1 MPEQKI
7 GILGAGSW
15 ATALVKI
22 LSNNAPHINWWA
34 RKQET
39 IDYIKKYRH
48 NPAYLSDI
56 ELPVE
61 KISLSSNL
69 KEAIAHSDILLIAV
83 PSAFMSE
90 SFKGLTKE
98 DFTGKMIFSL
108 IKGTLPVSP
117 NPINGAKGMMV
128 SQYFHKHFEVS
139 LNSFGMIAGPCHAE
153 EVALEKLSYLTVACP
168 NQPEAE
174 KMAKLLSCRYIKA
187 TTSGD
192 MQGIEYTAALKNIY
206 AVASGICHGLGG
218 YGDNFQAVLVTNA
231 IQEIKRFIDVASPI
245 PIHGAQG
252 MRDTNLSAYLGDL
265 LVTAYS
271 QFSRNRMLGS
281 MVGKGYSVKYAQ
293 MEMNMVAEGYYAVK
307 TIYTLNQNYKVEMPI
322 CDAVYRILYEKMS
335 PSVEIRLLA
344 ERLA

>member
-1 MPEQKI
+1 MSEEKI

-22 LSNNAPHINWWA
+22 LSNNAPQINWWA

-39 IDYIKKYRH
+39 IDHIKKYRH
-48 NPAYLSDI
+48 NPNYLSDI

-61 KISLSSNL
+61 KINL
-69 KEAIAHSDILLIAV
+69 YTDLKLAIASSDILLIAV

-90 SFKGLTKE
+90 SFKGLTKD
-98 DFTGKMIFSL
+98 DFKGKMIFSL
-108 IKGTLPVSP
+108 IKGTLPD
-117 NPINGAKGMMV
+117 KKLMV
-128 SQYFHKHFEVS
+128 SQYFESHFEVN
-139 LNSFGMIAGPCHAE
+139 LNTFGMIAGPCHAE
-153 EVALEKLSYLTVACP
+153 EVALEKLSYLTVACSD
-168 NQPEAE
+168 QIAAT
-174 KMAKLLSCRYIKA
+174 KMAKLLNCRYIKA
-187 TTSGD
+187 CTSND

-206 AVASGICHGLGG
+206 AVASGICHGLGN
-218 YGDNFQAVLVTNA
+218 YGDNYQAVLVANA
-231 IQEIKRFIDVASPI
+231 IQEIKRFIDIAYPTV
-245 PIHGAQG
+245 
-252 MRDTNLSAYLGDL
+252 RDTNLSAYLGDL

-281 MVGKGYSVKYAQ
+281 MIGKGYSVKYAQ

-307 TIYTLNQNYKVEMPI
+307 TIYTLNQNYKVDMPI

-335 PSVEIRLLA
+335 PSVEIRLLS

>member
-1 MPEQKI
+1 MPEKKI

-22 LSNNAPHINWWA
+22 LSNNAANINWWA

-39 IDYIKKYRH
+39 IDHIKKYKH
-48 NPAYLSDI
+48 NPNYLSDI

-61 KISLSSNL
+61 RITFYSHL
-69 KEAIAHSDILLIAV
+69 KEIIANSDILLIAV

-90 SFKGLTKE
+90 SFKGLSKN
-98 DFTGKMIFSL
+98 DFKGKMIFSL
-108 IKGTLPVSP
+108 IKGTLPDKK
-117 NPINGAKGMMV
+117 IMV
-128 SQYFHKHFEVS
+128 SEYFHKHFEVS
-139 LNSFGMIAGPCHAE
+139 LSSFGMIAGPCHAE
-153 EVALEKLSYLTVACP
+153 EVALEKLSYLTVASSDKV
-168 NQPEAE
+168 EAE
-174 KMAKLLSCRYIKA
+174 NMAKLLRCRYIKA
-187 TTSGD
+187 CTSSD

-206 AVASGICHGLGG
+206 AVASGICHGLGN

-231 IQEIKRFIDVASPI
+231 IQEIKRFIDVAYPMI
-245 PIHGAQG
+245 
-252 MRDTNLSAYLGDL
+252 RDTNLSAYLGDL

-307 TIYTLNQNYKVEMPI
+307 TIYTLNQNYKVQMPI

-344 ERLA
+344 ESLA

>member
-1 MPEQKI
+1 MSEKRI

-15 ATALVKI
+15 ATAMVKI
-22 LSNNAPHINWWA
+22 ISNNAPHINWWV
-34 RKQET
+34 RKEET
-39 IDYIKKYRH
+39 IEHIRKYHH
-48 NPAYLSDI
+48 NPNYLSDI
-56 ELPVE
+56 ELSLE
-61 KISLSSNL
+61 KITLYSNL
-69 KEAIAHSDILLIAV
+69 KEAIKHSDILLIGV

-90 SFKGLTKE
+90 AFKGLTKE
-98 DFTGKMIFSL
+98 DFAGKMIFSL
-108 IKGTLPVSP
+108 IKGTLPD
-117 NPINGAKGMMV
+117 KKLMV
-128 SQYFHKHFEVS
+128 SQYFQKYFEVDLS
-139 LNSFGMIAGPCHAE
+139 KFGMIAGPCHAE
-153 EVALEKLSYLTVACP
+153 EVALEKLSYLTVACS
-168 NQPEAE
+168 NSAEATQ
-174 KMAKLLSCRYIKA
+174 MAKTLNCRYIKA
-187 TTSGD
+187 CTSTD

-218 YGDNFQAVLVTNA
+218 YGDNFQAVLVANA
-231 IQEIKRFIDVASPI
+231 IQEIGRFIDIAYPT
-245 PIHGAQG
+245 

-307 TIYTLNQNYKVEMPI
+307 TIYTLNQSLKVDMPI

-335 PSVEIRLLA
+335 PSVEIRLLS

>member
-1 MPEQKI
+1 MSGEKI

-15 ATALVKI
+15 ATAMVKI
-22 LSNNAPHINWWA
+22 ISNNATQINWWA

-39 IDYIKKYRH
+39 IDHIKKYRH
-48 NPAYLSDI
+48 NPNYLSDI

-61 KISLSSNL
+61 KITLYTSL
-69 KEAIAHSDILLIAV
+69 KEVIANSDILLIAV

-90 SFKGLTKE
+90 SFKDLSKE
-98 DFTGKMIFSL
+98 DFAGKMIFSL
-108 IKGTLPVSP
+108 IKGTLPDRK
-117 NPINGAKGMMV
+117 IMV
-128 SQYFHKHFEVS
+128 SQYFNEHFEVS

-153 EVALEKLSYLTVACP
+153 EVALEKLSYLTVACEDAI
-168 NQPEAE
+168 EAE
-174 KMAKLLSCRYIKA
+174 KMAKLLNCRYIKA
-187 TTSGD
+187 CTSSD

-218 YGDNFQAVLVTNA
+218 YGDNFQAVLVANA
-231 IQEIKRFIDVASPI
+231 IQEISRFINVAYPTT
-245 PIHGAQG
+245 
-252 MRDTNLSAYLGDL
+252 RDTNLSAYLGDL

-307 TIYTLNQNYKVEMPI
+307 TIYTLNQEYKVEMPI

-335 PSVEIRLLA
+335 PSVEIRLLS

>member
-1 MPEQKI
+1 LNKI

-22 LSNNAPHINWWA
+22 ISNNAPHINWWT

-39 IDYIKKYRH
+39 IDHINKYRH
-48 NPAYLSDI
+48 NPNYLSDI

-61 KISLSSNL
+61 KITLYSHL
-69 KEAIAHSDILLIAV
+69 KEAIANSDILLIAV

-90 SFKGLTKE
+90 TFKGLSKD
-98 DFTGKMIFSL
+98 DFKNKAIFSL
-108 IKGTLPVSP
+108 IKGTLPDRK
-117 NPINGAKGMMV
+117 IMV
-128 SQYFHKHFEVS
+128 SEYFHKHFEVS
-139 LNSFGMIAGPCHAE
+139 LSSFGMIAGPCHAE
-153 EVALEKLSYLTVACP
+153 EVALEKLSYLTVACSD
-168 NQPEAE
+168 QMQAE
-174 KMAKLLSCRYIKA
+174 KMANLLNCRYVK
-187 TTSGD
+187 TCTSND
-192 MQGIEYTAALKNIY
+192 TQGIECAAALKNIY
-206 AVASGICHGLGG
+206 AVASGICHGLGN

-231 IQEIKRFIDVASPI
+231 IQEIKRFIDVAYPI
-245 PIHGAQG
+245 L
-252 MRDTNLSAYLGDL
+252 RDTNLSAYLGDL

-281 MVGKGYSVKYAQ
+281 MIGKGYSVKYAQ

-322 CDAVYRILYEKMS
+322 CDAVYRILYEKIS

-344 ERLA
+344 EKLA

>member
-1 MPEQKI
+1 MI

-15 ATALVKI
+15 ATAMVKI
-22 LSNNAPHINWWA
+22 VSNNAPHINWWA

-39 IDYIKKYRH
+39 IDHIKKYRH
-48 NPAYLSDI
+48 NPNYLSDI

-61 KISLSSNL
+61 KITMYTHL
-69 KEAIAHSDILLIAV
+69 KEVIANSDILLIAV

-90 SFKGLTKE
+90 SFKGLAKD
-98 DFTGKMIFSL
+98 DFKGKMIFSL
-108 IKGTLPVSP
+108 IKGTLPD
-117 NPINGAKGMMV
+117 KKLMV
-128 SQYFHKHFEVS
+128 SQYFNEHFEVP
-139 LNSFGMIAGPCHAE
+139 LTSFGMIAGPCHAE
-153 EVALEKLSYLTVACP
+153 EVALEKLSYLTVACS
-168 NQPEAE
+168 NQANAE
-174 KMAKLLSCRYIKA
+174 KMAGLLSCRYIKA
-187 TTSGD
+187 STSND
-192 MQGIEYTAALKNIY
+192 MQGIEYSAALKNIY
-206 AVASGICHGLGG
+206 AVASGICHGLGN
-218 YGDNFQAVLVTNA
+218 YGDNFQAVLVANA
-231 IQEIKRFIDVASPI
+231 IQEISRFINTASPI
-245 PIHGAQG
+245 PHPPSPSMGRRGQAQG

-281 MVGKGYSVKYAQ
+281 MLGKGYSVKYAQ

-335 PSVEIRLLA
+335 PSVEIRLLS

>member
-39 IDYIKKYRH
+39 IDYIKKYKH
-48 NPAYLSDI
+48 NPNYLSDI
-56 ELPVE
+56 ELPLE
-61 KISLSSNL
+61 KISLYSNL
-69 KEAIAHSDILLIAV
+69 KEVITHSDILLIAV

-90 SFKGLTKE
+90 SFKDLTKK
-98 DFTGKMIFSL
+98 DFEGKMIFSL
-108 IKGTLPVSP
+108 IKGTLPD
-117 NPINGAKGMMV
+117 KKLMV

-153 EVALEKLSYLTVACP
+153 EVALEKLSYLTVACSDQAAAD
-168 NQPEAE
+168 N
-174 KMAKLLSCRYIKA
+174 MAKLLSCRYIKA
-187 TTSGD
+187 CTSND

-206 AVASGICHGLGG
+206 AVASGICHGLGN
-218 YGDNFQAVLVTNA
+218 YGDNFQAVLVANA
-231 IQEIKRFIDVASPI
+231 IQEISRFINVAYPNT
-245 PIHGAQG
+245 
-252 MRDTNLSAYLGDL
+252 RDTNMSAYLGDL

-307 TIYTLNQNYKVEMPI
+307 TIHTLNQNYKVEMPI

>member
-1 MPEQKI
+1 MSGEKI

-39 IDYIKKYRH
+39 IDHIKKYRH
-48 NPAYLSDI
+48 NPNYLSDI

-61 KISLSSNL
+61 KITLYTNL
-69 KEAIAHSDILLIAV
+69 KEVIANSDVLLIAV

-98 DFTGKMIFSL
+98 DFAGKMIFSL
-108 IKGTLPVSP
+108 IKGTLPD
-117 NPINGAKGMMV
+117 KKLMV
-128 SQYFHKHFEVS
+128 SQYFHKHFEVPLS
-139 LNSFGMIAGPCHAE
+139 SFGMIAGPCHAE
-153 EVALEKLSYLTVACP
+153 EVALEKLSYLTVACSD
-168 NQPEAE
+168 QTEAD
-174 KMAKLLSCRYIKA
+174 KMAKLLGCRYIKA
-187 TTSGD
+187 CTSND

-206 AVASGICHGLGG
+206 AVASGIAHGLGG
-218 YGDNFQAVLVTNA
+218 YGDNFQSVLVANA
-231 IQEIKRFIDVASPI
+231 IQEIKRFIDVAYPNI
-245 PIHGAQG
+245 
-252 MRDTNLSAYLGDL
+252 RDTNLSAYLGDL

-281 MVGKGYSVKYAQ
+281 MIGKGYSVKYAQ

-307 TIYTLNQNYKVEMPI
+307 TIYTLNQEYKVEMPI

-335 PSVEIRLLA
+335 PSVEIRLLS

>member
-1 MPEQKI
+1 MSGERL

-22 LSNNAPHINWWA
+22 LSNNAAHINWWA

-39 IDYIKKYRH
+39 IDHIKKYRH
-48 NPAYLSDI
+48 NPNYLSDI

-61 KISLSSNL
+61 KITMYTHL
-69 KEAIAHSDILLIAV
+69 KEVIENSDVLLVAV

-90 SFKGLTKE
+90 SFKGLSKD
-98 DFTGKMIFSL
+98 DFKKKMIFSL
-108 IKGTLPVSP
+108 IKGTLPD
-117 NPINGAKGMMV
+117 KKMMV
-128 SQYFHKHFEVS
+128 SEYFHKHFDVS
-139 LNSFGMIAGPCHAE
+139 LDSFGMIAGPCHAE
-153 EVALEKLSYLTVACP
+153 EVALEKLSYLTVACSDK
-168 NQPEAE
+168 PEAE
-174 KMAKLLSCRYIKA
+174 KMAKLLTCRYIKA
-187 TTSGD
+187 CTSND

-206 AVASGICHGLGG
+206 AVASGICHGLGN
-218 YGDNFQAVLVTNA
+218 YGDNFQAVLVANA
-231 IQEIKRFIDVASPI
+231 IQEIKRFIDVAYP
-245 PIHGAQG
+245 
-252 MRDTNLSAYLGDL
+252 MVRDTNLSAYLGDL

>member
-1 MPEQKI
+1 MSGERI

-22 LSNNAPHINWWA
+22 LSNNATHINWWA

-39 IDYIKKYRH
+39 IEHIKKYRH
-48 NPAYLSDI
+48 NPNYLSDI

-61 KISLSSNL
+61 KIALYSNL
-69 KEAIAHSDILLIAV
+69 KEVIANSDVLLIAV

-90 SFKGLTKE
+90 SFKGLSKD
-98 DFTGKMIFSL
+98 DFKGKMIFSL
-108 IKGTLPVSP
+108 IKGTLPD
-117 NPINGAKGMMV
+117 KKLMV
-128 SQYFHKHFEVS
+128 SQYFHKHFDVA

-153 EVALEKLSYLTVACP
+153 EVALEKLSYLTVACSD
-168 NQPEAE
+168 QDAAE
-174 KMAKLLSCRYIKA
+174 KMADLLRCRYVKA
-187 TTSGD
+187 CTSKD

-206 AVASGICHGLGG
+206 AVASGICHGLGN
-218 YGDNFQAVLVTNA
+218 YGDNFQAVLVANA
-231 IQEIKRFIDVASPI
+231 IQEIKRFIDVAYPVV
-245 PIHGAQG
+245 
-252 MRDTNLSAYLGDL
+252 RDTNLSAYLGDL

-322 CDAVYRILYEKMS
+322 CDAVYRILYEKIS

>member
-1 MPEQKI
+1 MPEEKI

-39 IDYIKKYRH
+39 IDYIKKYHH
-48 NPAYLSDI
+48 NPNYLSDI
-56 ELPVE
+56 ELPIE
-61 KISLSSNL
+61 KITFYSNL
-69 KEAIAHSDILLIAV
+69 KDVITHSDRLLIAV

-90 SFKGLTKE
+90 SFKGLVKE
-98 DFTGKMIFSL
+98 DFKGKQIFSL
-108 IKGTLPVSP
+108 IKGTLPDKK
-117 NPINGAKGMMV
+117 IMV
-128 SQYFHKHFEVS
+128 SQYFHNHFDVP

-153 EVALEKLSYLTVACP
+153 EVALEKLSYLTVACS
-168 NQPEAE
+168 NQTEAQ
-174 KMAKLLSCRYIKA
+174 KMATLLNCRYIKA
-187 TTSGD
+187 CTSND

-206 AVASGICHGLGG
+206 AVASGICHGLGN
-218 YGDNFQAVLVTNA
+218 YGDNFQAVLVANA
-231 IQEIKRFIDVASPI
+231 IQEIKRFIDVAYPTI
-245 PIHGAQG
+245 
-252 MRDTNLSAYLGDL
+252 RDTNLSAYLGDL

-281 MVGKGYSVKYAQ
+281 MIGKGYSVKYAQ

-307 TIYTLNQNYKVEMPI
+307 TIYTLNQEYKVEMPI

-344 ERLA
+344 ERLS

>member
-1 MPEQKI
+1 MEKI

-39 IDYIKKYRH
+39 IDHIKKYKH
-48 NPAYLSDI
+48 NPNYLSDI
-56 ELPVE
+56 ELTVE
-61 KISLSSNL
+61 KITFYSNL
-69 KEAIAHSDILLIAV
+69 KEVIANSDVLLIAV

-90 SFKGLTKE
+90 SFKDLSKE
-98 DFTGKMIFSL
+98 DFKGKMIFSL
-108 IKGTLPVSP
+108 IKGTLPD
-117 NPINGAKGMMV
+117 KKLMV
-128 SQYFHKHFEVS
+128 SQYFHGHFEVA

-153 EVALEKLSYLTVACP
+153 EVALEKLSYLTVACSDKA
-168 NQPEAE
+168 EAQ
-174 KMAKLLSCRYIKA
+174 KMAKLLNCRYIKA
-187 TTSGD
+187 CTSND

-231 IQEIKRFIDVASPI
+231 IQEIKRFIDVAYPT
-245 PIHGAQG
+245 H
-252 MRDTNLSAYLGDL
+252 RDTNLSAYLGDL

-281 MVGKGYSVKYAQ
+281 MIGKGYSVKYAQ